1 MLSAKA
7 NMREMSLTKIDNQH
21 LVKTLLVILAHPDDE
36 SFGPGGTLAKYAH
49 EGVAVHYLCGTRG
62 ESGTIDSHRL
72 DGFADAGELRAAELM
87 CAARE
92 LKLAGVHFLGFRD
105 SGMVGTPDNEHP
117 ESLHAAPLDEVAR
130 RIGEYIINLR
140 PNAIVTH
147 DQFGGYGHPDHI
159 KLNQATLRAYEML
172 FGLRIDLSRW
182 NTDDKKVA
190 LVTRVDPSAKSAAPE
205 IAPPK
210 LYFTTFPKGMVKFGV
225 RVMPLFRQDPT
236 KFGRNKDINL
246 AQIASWD
253 VPQTAKIN
261 TNGYEE
267 MKARASACHASQQ
280 MPANQG
286 NILMRMAFR
295 RGRGVEYFSRVYP
308 PFKMGD
314 PPEKDL
320 V

>member
-1 MLSAKA
+1 MLSAKRA
-7 NMREMSLTKIDNQH
+7 SRQPPQTKIDNQR

-105 SGMVGTPDNEHP
+105 SGMVGTSDNEHP
-117 ESLHAAPLDEVAR
+117 DSLHAAPLDEVAR
-130 RIGEYIINLR
+130 RIGGYIINLR

-159 KLNQATLRAYEML
+159 KLNQAVLRAYEML

-182 NTDDKKVA
+182 STNDKKVT
-190 LVTRVDPSAKSAAPE
+190 LVTRGEPSASTAA
-205 IAPPK
+205 ADAPK

-261 TNGYEE
+261 TNGYED

-280 MPANQG
+280 TPGAQTNL
-286 NILMRMAFR
+286 LMRMAFR

-308 PFKMGD
+308 PFKVGD
-314 PPEKDL
+314 ALEKDL
-320 V
+320 M